1 MMLAMGPHARFCSD
15 ACRQKARRAG
25 QGLKVGKD
33 SSNEQSAEDKEKR
46 GETTSMSKRKLEI
59 EDAGGAVDLTRW
71 QIGKALGFPVRQS
84 NAREGSRLLRQ
95 RMDRLL
101 CGGGIAPPFGSSW
114 AGFLHK
120 TPLVCPLC
128 TEPLSIAETSQLT
141 NHSFCGM
148 VPQQW

>member
-59 EDAGGAVDLTRW
+59 EDAGGAVDLTPW
-71 QIGKALGFPVRQS
+71 QIGNALTDNGAASP
-84 NAREGSRLLRQ
+84 SRRGKL
-95 RMDRLL
+95 
-101 CGGGIAPPFGSSW
+101 G
-114 AGFLHK
+114 
-120 TPLVCPLC
+120 
-128 TEPLSIAETSQLT
+128 
-141 NHSFCGM
+141 
-148 VPQQW
+148 